1 MCYKYVEE
9 WEQYTKPSGKVKE
22 RLNKSQIIQLADIA
36 IVSNDIR
43 DLEENLKWES
53 YIRKHKI

>member
-1 MCYKYVEE
+1 MRVNDKSVLDFLNNFI
-9 WEQYTKPSGKVKE
+9 VKE

>member
-1 MCYKYVEE
+1 MRVNDKSVLDFLNNFI
-9 WEQYTKPSGKVKE
+9 VKE

-53 YIRKHKI
+53 YIRKH